1 MTEARSNPISLV
13 YHNSSL
19 AECQTALERSLEHSG
34 FGSRARKLR
43 DTAWNHNMMTVRPSA
58 LTYPE
63 LQVPHM

>member
-1 MTEARSNPISLV
+1 MTEARSNPISVV

-19 AECQTALERSLEHSG
+19 AECQTALGRSLEHSG

-43 DTAWNHNMMTVRPSA
+43 VTARNHMATVRPSA